1 MVLRCLEKREELHLE
16 EEDTTFG
23 KRNTSETEEEHAEL
37 AAFTDSAEEDKSDNV
52 KDHTN
57 KDEKHFTEF
66 GIKIYKLHSCCVS
79 GNLLSLIQ
87 SFLDDRKQRTLL
99 NNKTPQWGSVSAGI
113 PQGSLLGPLFF
124 LVYINDLTV
133 NLKCD
138 ITLLADDTSHFT
150 ITYDSNIDATDMN
163 NDHDIIKA

>member
-1 MVLRCLEKREELHLE
+1 MMLRWLEKREELQLE

-23 KRNTSETEEEHAEL
+23 KRNTSETEANHAKL
-37 AAFTDSAEEDKSDNV
+37 AALTDSAEEDKSDNV
-52 KDHTN
+52 KAHTN

-66 GIKIYKLHSCCVS
+66 GIKIYKLRSCCVS

-87 SFLDDRKQRTLL
+87 SFLYDRKQRTLL

-113 PQGSLLGPLFF
+113 PQRSILGPLFF
-124 LVYINDLTV
+124 LVYIDDLTV

-138 ITLLADDTSHFT
+138 IKLLADYTSHFT
-150 ITYDSNIDATDMN
+150 IAYDSNKDATDMN
-163 NDHDIIKA
+163 NDHDITKA